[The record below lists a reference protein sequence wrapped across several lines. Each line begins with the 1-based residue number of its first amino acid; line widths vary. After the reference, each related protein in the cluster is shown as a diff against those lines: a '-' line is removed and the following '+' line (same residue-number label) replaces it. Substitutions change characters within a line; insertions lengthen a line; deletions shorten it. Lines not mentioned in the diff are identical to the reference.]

1 MKNMI
6 DFGKM
11 QQEYLN
17 RFWKAEMR
25 IGSPDTQVCNLTE
38 TAGGALLM
46 IECYAIARIIDKRW
60 LFIRDMKN
68 GRGPDLLKI
77 WNSFQDAE
85 RISLTPAYDIRKD
98 GKPVRVFTD
107 GNGNKHAFNA
117 AFLDKYGINET
128 ACNLEY
134 LPKHKALCA
143 SMYADPLVYVLEI
156 RMDNL

>member
-11 QQEYLN
+11 QQEYLS

-25 IGSPDTQVCNLTE
+25 IGSPDTKVCNLTE

-46 IECYAIARIIDKRW
+46 VECYAIARIIDKRW

-68 GRGPDLLKI
+68 GCGPDLLKI
-77 WNSFQDAE
+77 WNGFQDSE
-85 RISLTPAYDIRKD
+85 RISLTPSYDIKKD

-107 GNGNKHAFNA
+107 GKGNRHAFSA
-117 AFLDKYGINET
+117 AFMDKYGINET

-134 LPKHKALCA
+134 IPKHKALCA
-143 SMYADPLVYVLEI
+143 SMYDDPLV
-156 RMDNL
+156 

>member
-11 QQEYLN
+11 QQEYLS

-25 IGSPDTQVCNLTE
+25 IGNPDTHICNLTE
-38 TAGGALLM
+38 TAGSALLM
-46 IECYAIARIIDKRW
+46 IERFAIARIPDKRW
-60 LFIRDMKN
+60 LFIRDMKGGAGVN
-68 GRGPDLLKI
+68 LVNI
-77 WNSFQDAE
+77 WDGFQDDE
-85 RISLTPAYDIRKD
+85 RISLTPAYDIKQD
-98 GKPVRVFTD
+98 GRPVRLFTD

-117 AFLDKYGINET
+117 AFLDKYGINENS
-128 ACNLEY
+128 CNLEY

-156 RMDNL
+156 RMKDL